1 MVVLTEF
8 VISKLVMWAHYH
20 IICNAWNGS
29 KISLVRGQPHLILPK
44 VVTGCAQLNVGESI
58 ISYAGWKV
66 TTVNANDFKE
76 DTVLWQ

>member
-8 VISKLVMWAHYH
+8 VISKLVMWAHCH

-29 KISLVRGQPHLILPK
+29 KIPLVRRQSHLILPK
-44 VVTGCAQLNVGESI
+44 VVADCAQLNVGKSI
-58 ISYAGWKV
+58 IPYAGWKV
-66 TTVNANDFKE
+66 STVNANKFKE